1 MSTAFSAFFLI
12 LSDPNSSISSL
23 LSLPISIIKDPLVN
37 LSHSL
42 EYEQKIFE
50 KINEEE
56 KLWEEKVFK
65 LKTTNFDLLIL
76 DDVENLMIAIDE
88 SINNINGFI
97 MSKFIGKGKE
107 QAEKLKE
114 TLVKV
119 NFLID
124 KWSECQGKW
133 VYLTKIF
140 INSELKKEML
150 VIFQVS
156 HKYFLFI
163 HIMIRILMALINS

>member
-1 MSTAFSAFFLI
+1 MPNVFSSFSSI
-12 LSDPNSSISSL
+12 LFDPNSSISSL
-23 LSLPISIIKDPLVN
+23 ISLPISIIKDPLVN

-42 EYEQKIFE
+42 EYERKIYE
-50 KINEEE
+50 KISEEE
-56 KLWEEKVFK
+56 KFWEEKVFK

-76 DDVENLMIAIDE
+76 DEIENLMIAIDE
-88 SINNINGFI
+88 SINNTNGFI

-114 TLVKV
+114 TLGKI
-119 NFLID
+119 NSLIE

-150 VIFQVS
+150 GIFQVE
-156 HKYFLFI
+156 YLN
-163 HIMIRILMALINS
+163 LLY

>member
-1 MSTAFSAFFLI
+1 M
-12 LSDPNSSISSL
+12 
-23 LSLPISIIKDPLVN
+23 IKDPIVN

-42 EYEQKIFE
+42 EYEQRIFE
-50 KINEEE
+50 KINGEE

-65 LKTTNFDLLIL
+65 LKITNFDLLIL

-88 SINNINGFI
+88 SINNINGLI

-107 QAEKLKE
+107 QAEKLREILGKI
-114 TLVKV
+114 
-119 NFLID
+119 NPLID

-140 INSELKKEML
+140 NNSELKKEMIG
-150 VIFQVS
+150 IFQVRNIN
-156 HKYFLFI
+156 YFI
-163 HIMIRILMALINS
+163 HK